1 MNSLNKINLIVGFD
15 QREAVAYHV
24 FCQTIIDRATMPVQF
39 LPLAE
44 NTLNKYKEVHTDGS
58 NKFIYSRFLT
68 PYLMNFSG
76 WAIFADGDMV
86 CQADISEL
94 WALRD
99 ENKAVQVV
107 KHDYKT
113 RAAKKYLGNKNEDY
127 PKKNWSSL
135 ILWNCGHPENT
146 ILTPEFIQN
155 QPGSYL
161 HRFSWLG
168 DNLIGGLDLEWNW
181 LAIEYPDNPNAK
193 LIHYTLGTPCFKD
206 YSNESMSDVWKRS
219 YLRASE
225 GLDGL

>member
-1 MNSLNKINLIVGFD
+1 MKSLNKINLVVGFD

-68 PYLMNFSG
+68 PYLMNYSG

-86 CQADISEL
+86 CQADIAEL
-94 WALRD
+94 WSLRD
-99 ENKAVQVV
+99 ETKAVQVV

-113 RAAKKYLGNKNEDY
+113 KAAKKYLGNKNEDY

-135 ILWNCGHPENT
+135 ILWNCSHPENAT
-146 ILTPEFIQN
+146 LTPEFIQS
-155 QPGSYL
+155 QPGSFL
-161 HRFSWLG
+161 HRFSWLR
-168 DNLIGGLDLEWNW
+168 DDLIGELDAEWNW
-181 LAIEYPDNPNAK
+181 LAIEYPENLKAK

-206 YSNESMSDVWKRS
+206 YANESMSDVWKTC
-219 YLRASE
+219 YLRMNE
-225 GLDGL
+225 GFD

>member
-1 MNSLNKINLIVGFD
+1 MKSINKINLVVGFD

-44 NTLNKYKEVHTDGS
+44 NTLDKYREVHTDGS
-58 NKFIYSRFLT
+58 NTFVYSRFLT

-86 CQADISEL
+86 CQADIAEL

-107 KHDYKT
+107 RHEYKT
-113 RAAKKYLGNKNEDY
+113 KAIKKYLGNKNVDY
-127 PKKNWSSL
+127 PRKNWSSL
-135 ILWNCGHPENT
+135 ILWNCGHPDNSV
-146 ILTPEFIQN
+146 LTPEFVQS

-161 HRFSWLG
+161 HRFSWLN
-168 DNLIGGLDLEWNW
+168 DDLIGGLDAEWNW

-206 YSNESMSDVWKRS
+206 YANESMSDVWKKN
-219 YLRASE
+219 YLRVNE
-225 GLDGL
+225 GFD

>member
-44 NTLNKYKEVHTDGS
+44 NTLNQYKEVHTDGS

-99 ENKAVQVV
+99 QSKAVQVV

-135 ILWNCGHPENT
+135 ILWNCCHPENA
-146 ILTPEFIQN
+146 ILTPEFIQS

-168 DNLIGGLDLEWNW
+168 DDLIGGLDLEWNW
-181 LAIEYPDNPNAK
+181 LAIEYPENPNAK

-206 YSNESMSDVWKRS
+206 YADESMSDVWKKN

-225 GLDGL
+225 GFD

>member
-1 MNSLNKINLIVGFD
+1 LNNKVTLVVGFD

-24 FCQTIIDRATMPVQF
+24 FCQSVIDKSTLPVQF

-44 NTLNKYKEVHTDGS
+44 NLLQEYKEVHTDGS

-68 PYLMNFSG
+68 PYLMDFSG

-86 CQADISEL
+86 CEADIAEL

-99 ENKAVQVV
+99 PSKAVLVV

-113 RAAKKYLGNKNEDY
+113 KKNKKYLGNKNEDY
-127 PKKNWSSL
+127 PRKNWSSL
-135 ILWNCGHPENT
+135 ILWNCSHPENK

-161 HRFSWLG
+161 HRFSWLSDG
-168 DNLIGGLDLEWNW
+168 LIGELAPQWNW
-181 LAIEYPDNPNAK
+181 LAIEYPENPGAK
-193 LIHYTLGTPCFKD
+193 LIHYTLGTPCFEE
-206 YSNESMSDVWKRS
+206 YANESMSERWQKS
-219 YLRASE
+219 YARTTE
-225 GLDGL
+225 GFDF

>member
-1 MNSLNKINLIVGFD
+1 MKLLDKINLIVGFD

-44 NTLNKYKEVHTDGS
+44 NSLNKYKEVHTDGS
-58 NKFIYSRFLT
+58 NNFIYSRFLS

-94 WALRD
+94 WSLRD
-99 ENKAVQVV
+99 EGKAVQVV
-107 KHDYKT
+107 RHDYKT
-113 RAAKKYLGNKNEDY
+113 KAVKKYLGNKNEDY
-127 PKKNWSSL
+127 PRKNWSSL
-135 ILWNCGHPENT
+135 ILWNCGHPENA
-146 ILTPEFIQN
+146 ILTPEFIQS

-161 HRFSWLG
+161 HRFSWLE
-168 DNLIGGLDLEWNW
+168 DDLIGGLDAEWNW
-181 LAIEYPDNPNAK
+181 LAIEYPENPDAK

-206 YSNESMSDVWKRS
+206 YSNESMSDAWKRN
-219 YLRASE
+219 YLRVNE
-225 GLDGL
+225 GFD

>member
-1 MNSLNKINLIVGFD
+1 MKSLNKINLIVGFD

-24 FCQTIIDRATMPVQF
+24 FCQTIIDRSTMPVQF

-44 NTLNKYKEVHTDGS
+44 NSLNQYKELHTDGS

-86 CQADISEL
+86 CQVDISEL
-94 WALRD
+94 WSLRD
-99 ENKAVQVV
+99 EGMAAQVV

-113 RAAKKYLGNKNEDY
+113 KAVKKYLGNKNEDY
-127 PKKNWSSL
+127 PRKNWSSL
-135 ILWNCGHPENT
+135 ILWNCGHPKNA
-146 ILTPEFIQN
+146 ILTPEFIQA

-168 DNLIGGLDLEWNW
+168 DDLIGGLDAEWNW
-181 LAIEYPDNPNAK
+181 LAIEYPENPNAK
-193 LIHYTLGTPCFKD
+193 LIHYTLGTPCFKN
-206 YSNESMSDVWKRS
+206 YANESMSEVWNRN
-219 YLRASE
+219 YLRVNE
-225 GLDGL
+225 GFD

>member
-1 MNSLNKINLIVGFD
+1 MKSINKINLMVGFD

-24 FCQTIIDRATMPVQF
+24 FCQTIIDRSTVPVQF

-44 NTLNKYKEVHTDGS
+44 NTLNEYKEVHTDGS

-94 WALRD
+94 WSLRD
-99 ENKAVQVV
+99 ETKAVQVV
-107 KHDYKT
+107 KHHYKT
-113 RAAKKYLGNKNEDY
+113 KAAKKYLGNKNEDY
-127 PKKNWSSL
+127 PRKNWSSL
-135 ILWNCGHPENT
+135 ILWNCGHPKNA
-146 ILTPEFIQN
+146 ILTPEFIQA

-168 DNLIGGLDLEWNW
+168 DDLIGGLDAEWNW
-181 LAIEYPDNPNAK
+181 LAIEYPENPKAK

-206 YSNESMSDVWKRS
+206 YANEPMSDAWKSS
-219 YLRASE
+219 YLRVNE
-225 GLDGL
+225 GFD